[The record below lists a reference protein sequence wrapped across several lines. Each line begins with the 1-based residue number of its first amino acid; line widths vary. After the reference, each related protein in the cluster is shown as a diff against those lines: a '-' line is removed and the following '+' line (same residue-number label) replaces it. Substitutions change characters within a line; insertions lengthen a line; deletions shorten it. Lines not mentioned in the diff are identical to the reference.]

1 MIRILEAIAGIKE
14 LPVEDVAKTVYDN
27 TLKFFSVEEDGKIKA
42 KAWSHIFKYNVYTFV
57 IFVYLVYFWFIV
69 K

>member
-27 TLKFFSVEEDGKIKA
+27 TLKFFNVEEDGKIKA
-42 KAWSHIFKYNVYTFV
+42 KAWSDLFKYNVYTFV
-57 IFVYLVYFWFIV
+57 IFVFMYIFYFDL
-69 K
+69 